1 MDGHPTASSS
11 PFLVAHRAG
20 NDLSML
26 RRADAQTT
34 VRLVEADVHL
44 FRGRME
50 VRHLKTVG
58 PVNVLWDRWEL
69 ASPRTARLLIER
81 LLADAAPDTELML
94 DLKGRDPRLPGRLLD
109 ALAEAGERGRVTVCS
124 RNWAFL
130 EPLDSVPGVRV
141 VHSVGSSRQLAALR
155 RRFSGR
161 RLEGISIHRKLL
173 DAAVVADLRTRA
185 DLILT
190 WPIAD
195 PDEARLIGGWGV
207 DGVITERFDALAAE
221 LAAEAP
227 QEVAA

>member
-1 MDGHPTASSS
+1 MDGHPTPLSL

-26 RRADAQTT
+26 RRAEAQPA

-58 PVNVLWDRWEL
+58 PVNILWDRWEL
-69 ASPRTARLLIER
+69 ADPRTARLLIER

-94 DLKGRDPRLPGRLLD
+94 DLKGRDPRLPRRLIA
-109 ALAEAGERGRVTVCS
+109 ALAEAGERGRLTVCS

-130 EPLDSVPGVRV
+130 EPLASLPGVRV
-141 VHSVGSSRQLAALR
+141 VHSVGSARQLAALR
-155 RRFSGR
+155 RRFAGR
-161 RLEGISIHRKLL
+161 QLAGVSIHRKLL
-173 DAAVVADLRTRA
+173 DAAVVADLRTRT

-190 WPIAD
+190 WPVSD
-195 PDEARLIGGWGV
+195 PAEARLLGEWGV
-207 DGVITERFDALAAE
+207 DGVITERFEALAAE
-221 LAAEAP
+221 LATDHP
-227 QEVAA
+227 YEVAA